1 MEKALQELIDR
12 EEIRDLMARYARAV
26 DRADWDGVRSV
37 YHEDAHDDHGD
48 YKGDVDGLMRFIEE
62 RNGLLFQSVHFLG
75 NCLIEFAEP
84 NGGAAPD
91 IAVAETYFITAHTM
105 LGPEA
110 QAAYSTGD
118 GTEPVQLS
126 QFGRY
131 LDRVERRGGP
141 WRIADRIVVFE
152 STRLFRA
159 DIPPL
164 KPEWAQ
170 LQRDQRDPIFRM
182 RAEAG
187 LAA

>member
-1 MEKALQELIDR
+1 MQESLQRLIDR

-26 DRADWDGVRSV
+26 DRGDWEGVRSV

-48 YKGDVDGLMRFIEE
+48 YKGDVDGLIDFIRE

-75 NCLIEFAEP
+75 NCLIEFA
-84 NGGAAPD
+84 GSD
-91 IAVAETYFITAHTM
+91 VAVVETYFVTAHT

-110 QAAYSTGD
+110 QEAYGTGD
-118 GTEPVQLS
+118 GSQPMQMS

-131 LDRVERRGGP
+131 VDRVERRDGA
-141 WRIADRIVVFE
+141 WRIADRVVVFE
-152 STRLFRA
+152 ALRLQRS

-164 KPEWAQ
+164 KPEWAE
-170 LQRDQRDPIFRM
+170 LQRNRNDPIFRM

-187 LAA
+187 LVP